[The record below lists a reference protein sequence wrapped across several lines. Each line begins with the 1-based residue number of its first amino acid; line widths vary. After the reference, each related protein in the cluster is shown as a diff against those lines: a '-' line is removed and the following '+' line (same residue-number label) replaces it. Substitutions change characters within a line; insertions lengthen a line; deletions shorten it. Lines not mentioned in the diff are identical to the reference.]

1 MSEFAGLLRSGSSAP
16 FYTEERC
23 YISELLNTPQCTEV
37 SLAECRVAPGV
48 TTQLHSLSVAERYV
62 IQQGRGVMEL
72 HMGAPFAIEV
82 GDCVLIPADCPQR
95 VVNTGTEDLV
105 FLCVCTP
112 RFEGHCYAVL
122 ETSATAPIEDVS

>member
-1 MSEFAGLLRSGSSAP
+1 MSEFAGLFRPESLAP

-23 YISELLNTPQCTEV
+23 HITELLNTSQCNEV

-72 HMGAPFAIEV
+72 RMSAPFAIEV
-82 GDCVLIPADCPQR
+82 GDCVLIPAECPQR

-112 RFEGHCYAVL
+112 RFEEQDYAVL
-122 ETSATAPIEDVS
+122 ETGATASIEDVS